1 MRAGVTEVAG
11 VSGAVLAALCCAGN
25 AAIVGALSAV
35 GLGFLRQDR
44 ILWPVMLGS
53 LAVALWGLWQT
64 RAKSPRRVPLL
75 LGSVSAVALAAG
87 VIFIHGPPAM
97 VAIYGGSLGLLVSIL
112 LNARASQYRAPP
124 PPG

>member
-64 RAKSPRRVPLL
+64 RAKSPWRVPLV
-75 LGSVSAVALAAG
+75 LGSVSAMALAAG
-87 VIFIHGPPAM
+87 VILIHGPPAM
-97 VAIYGGSLGLLVSIL
+97 IAIYGGSLGLLVSIL
-112 LNARASQYRAPP
+112 LNARTRQ
-124 PPG
+124 